1 MKNIIE
7 ITDLKKSYGDVKAVD
22 GISFNVKE
30 GSLFAFLGL
39 NGAGKSTTINI
50 ICSILKKDSG
60 KILINGLDL
69 DKDGDKIKYL
79 IGVVFKTQLLMA
91 L

>member
-50 ICSILKKDSG
+50 ICSILK
-60 KILINGLDL
+60 
-69 DKDGDKIKYL
+69 
-79 IGVVFKTQLLMA
+79 
-91 L
+91 